1 MSDDFSAVCGAL
13 VPPLYTLLSLL
24 ARPAAQESRQ
34 MSKVHSQIVA
44 IVVPVQ
50 VYITHHTTHV
60 VSLEGTARPAAS
72 QGDLALGNKLTKTIT
87 VHYQP

>member
-13 VPPLYTLLSLL
+13 VPPLYSVVS
-24 ARPAAQESRQ
+24 ARQAGCAGKSTNVKSTFSNRFYCCTCA
-34 MSKVHSQIVA
+34 SVHA
-44 IVVPVQ
+44 
-50 VYITHHTTHV
+50 HHTTHV

>member
-1 MSDDFSAVCGAL
+1 MTSAQCVVWCTGAA
-13 VPPLYTLLSLL
+13 TLLSLL
-24 ARPAAQESRQ
+24 ARPAARESRQ